1 MFIVAGATV
10 TDLSNTLNDEGVTE
24 DWEVTLTAKGT
35 EDITLTLPS
44 YRPCDEPGAF
54 RDRSTPGLPSRRWL
68 SRAFPTRI
76 PRDEHDGSTASSRPA
91 ACAASARATVAS

>member
-54 RDRSTPGLPSRRWL
+54 RDRSTPGLPL
-68 SRAFPTRI
+68 STMVVARI
-76 PRDEHDGSTASSRPA
+76 SHED
-91 ACAASARATVAS
+91 SARRT